1 MKIAMD
7 TAYAGRVFLCLNK
20 KYRFLWSHLSQPLEV
35 LGHDDAVIAAKLGKF
50 CRVKFV
56 DFAGTAEETVIV
68 SFEDDGDEVVG
79 GYVGFINTVV
89 ELLGGDDLVNKK
101 LDAISSNEYFA
112 RFRAAG
118 NLKLREQVAA
128 SGDAHSLKVK
138 LRDAGDGVRLVAE
151 LENAVPLSADG
162 ASGEGVNFAQAG
174 VVKPDSVDKTKG
186 EKASGSACGI
196 AVGGAT
202 NDSVKLTFRVQD
214 GKTSGVA
221 GVGVVALVIYR
232 GQYFAVDGEGV
243 HSLNDLGEHVGSGDG
258 ENAHSA
264 NSQALGY
271 FVKYV
276 AKGI

>member
-7 TAYAGRVFLCLNK
+7 TAYAGRMFLCLHK
-20 KYRFLWSHLSQPLEV
+20 KYRFLWSRISQPLEIS
-35 LGHDDAVIAAKLGKF
+35 GHDDAVLAAKLGKF
-50 CRVKFV
+50 CRFELV
-56 DFAGTAEETVIV
+56 DIAGAVEKTAVIT
-68 SFEDDGDEVVG
+68 FKDDGNEVVG
-79 GYVGFINTVV
+79 GYLGLIRAVV
-89 ELLGGDDLVNKK
+89 DLLGGDDFVNKK
-101 LDAISSNEYFA
+101 LDAIGSGEDFA
-112 RFRAAG
+112 SYRRAG

-186 EKASGSACGI
+186 VKASGCACGI

-202 NDSVKLTFRVQD
+202 NDSVELTFRVQD

-243 HSLNDLGEHVGSGDG
+243 HSLNDLGEHVGRGDG